1 MNARACPRGPAL
13 RSRSAAVAAALAVL
27 LVQTLLVWNFSSLD
41 GSSGEKR
48 ADGQPPRSGLRR
60 RSEPPLELGN
70 AAGRHKLRAD
80 LYRSHRPKE
89 KRRPSPD
96 SNNNENSVPKDF
108 DNVDSGH
115 PRGLAQRQRG
125 APPLVDADRKPDKA
139 QSTLGKSA
147 NRVVELPEAGRSS
160 RNGTRVPERSKKTVT
175 SPSPALPTSPASA
188 SECEIGG
195 KEVISA
201 LSRAKSRECR
211 QRMADVYCRHKKD
224 LLMPHKLPR
233 YCPLQ
238 GKASVNVQ
246 WDEERASD
254 SAPVSPVRVAFVLVV
269 HGRASRQFQRL
280 FKAIYHTAHFYY
292 IHVDQRSNFL
302 HREVTLLARQYAN
315 VRVTP
320 WRMATIWGG
329 ASLLSM
335 YLRAMEDLLNMADW
349 SWDFFVNLSAADY
362 PIRTNDQLVAFLSK
376 HRHLNFIKSHGRDN
390 ARFIR
395 KQGLDRLFLECDTH
409 MWRLGDRKIPEG
421 IAVDG
426 GSDWFLLNRAFVEYV
441 VRSMDELVAG
451 LKQFYAF
458 TLLPAESFFHTVLE
472 NSALCGSMVDNNLRL
487 TNWNRKLGCKCQYKH
502 IVDWCGCSPNDFK
515 PADLPRFQQAS
526 RPTFFA
532 RKFEASVSQEVIDRL
547 DAQLFGAAA
556 PGLPGL
562 GAYWENVYERETDGP
577 GGLTDAALSHYHAF
591 ARFGLERAAAALRGR
606 PGDDS
611 CRYEA
616 AGHPLSVHMYFL
628 SDQFQG
634 YLVRHTAVNQ
644 ASDQSETLE
653 TWVTPRDHFT
663 LASPPHPNNRLLH
676 IQVGAA
682 WDAKE
687 RVFSV
692 RGGPLGP
699 EDEPAAAQRWSRG
712 GPAAGN
718 LTATVVW
725 IDPTNVIAATYD
737 IHVDAAADVTHYR
750 PPLTGPLR
758 PGVWTLRVLNRWSLL
773 GQTSFAVAP
782 LLFRRQRPIT
792 REEASRVHGGP
803 ARNSYMEQS
812 FHGLNPVLRLP
823 VSLGAVEEAE
833 ANAGLTGAP
842 LRLWLDRVL
851 AGFWAAADVCAVG
864 PAVCPVLPRCRRTA
878 WSSYSPDPKSQI
890 GPARPDG
897 RIR

>member
-1 MNARACPRGPAL
+1 MKAHACPRSLAHRL
-13 RSRSAAVAAALAVL
+13 RSRSAVAAAALAVL
-27 LVQTLLVWNFSSLD
+27 LIQTLLVWNFSSLD
-41 GSSGEKR
+41 GSPGGREKR
-48 ADGQPPRSGLRR
+48 AVGPDKADGQPPRSGLQR
-60 RSEPPLELGN
+60 RSEPPPPELGN

-80 LYRSHRPKE
+80 VYRSHRPKE
-89 KRRPSPD
+89 KQRPSSD
-96 SNNNENSVPKDF
+96 SNNNENSVPKDL
-108 DNVDSGH
+108 DEVDGGRPGERSPRRQGAPATKAQNVPGRAAERGWGDRNHARAAEH
-115 PRGLAQRQRG
+115 PRTTTT
-125 APPLVDADRKPDKA
+125 AP
-139 QSTLGKSA
+139 S
-147 NRVVELPEAGRSS
+147 
-160 RNGTRVPERSKKTVT
+160 
-175 SPSPALPTSPASA
+175 
-188 SECEIGG
+188 SECEMSG

-211 QRMADVYCRHKKD
+211 QQIADVYCRHKND
-224 LLMPHKLPR
+224 LLMPAKLPT

-238 GKASVNVQ
+238 GKVSANVQ
-246 WDEERASD
+246 WDEDDASD
-254 SAPVSPVRVAFVLVV
+254 SPPASPVRLAFVLVV

-302 HREVTLLARQYAN
+302 QREVALLARQYAN

-335 YLRAMEDLLNMADW
+335 YLRAMEDLLDMRDW

-362 PIRTNDQLVAFLSK
+362 PVRTNDQLVAFLSK
-376 HRHLNFIKSHGRDN
+376 HRHHNFIKSHGRDN

-409 MWRLGDRKIPEG
+409 MWRLGDRKIPQG

-426 GSDWFLLNRAFVEYV
+426 GSDWFLLNRAFVDYV
-441 VRSMDELVAG
+441 VRSTDELVSG
-451 LKQFYAF
+451 LKRFYTF

-515 PADLPRFQQAS
+515 PADMPRFLQTS

-532 RKFEASVSQEVIDRL
+532 RKFEASISQEVINQL
-547 DAQLFGAAA
+547 DAHLFGAPA
-556 PGLPGL
+556 PGQPGL
-562 GAYWENVYERETDGP
+562 SAYWENVYERETDGAD
-577 GGLTDAALSHYHAF
+577 GLTDAALSHYHAF
-591 ARFGLERAAAALRGR
+591 SRFGLERAAASLLGR
-606 PGDDS
+606 RADNS

-616 AGHPLSVHMYFL
+616 ISHPTSVHMYFV

-634 YLVRHTAVNQ
+634 YLVRHTAVNR
-644 ASDQSETLE
+644 ASAQTETLE
-653 TWVTPRDHFT
+653 TWVTPRDHFS
-663 LASPPHPNNRLLH
+663 LASPPHPTNRLQH
-676 IQVGAA
+676 IQVGAN
-682 WDAKE
+682 WDPKE
-687 RVFSV
+687 RMFRR

-699 EDEPAAAQRWSRG
+699 EDEVSAAQRWSRG
-712 GPAAGN
+712 SAN

-750 PPLTGPLR
+750 PPLAAPLR
-758 PGVWTLRVLNRWSLL
+758 PGIWTLRVLNHWSPL
-773 GQTSFAVAP
+773 GQTQFVIAP
-782 LLFRRQRPIT
+782 LQFRGGRPIT
-792 REEASRVHGGP
+792 QEEARRAHGGP
-803 ARNSYMEQS
+803 AGRSYMEQS

-823 VSLGAVEEAE
+823 LSLGAVEEAE

-842 LRLWLDRVL
+842 LSRWLDRLL
-851 AGFWAAADVCAVG
+851 ASFWSAAGVCAAG
-864 PAVCPVLPRCRRTA
+864 PDPAACHVLPRCRRTA
-878 WSSYSPDPKSQI
+878 WSSDSPDPKSQV

-897 RIR
+897 RIRR